1 MLELRA
7 LPGAC
12 LVERALADLARGQLT
27 PEALALSL
35 ASTRLA
41 RLGIELPA
49 GVPLPPDPELALYEL
64 LGRLGVADP
73 YSRYNALRRE
83 LGSFLEALE
92 RRCRRGGSRRGA
104 PPPAAL
110 AGGG

>member
-1 MLELRA
+1 MVELRG
-7 LPGAC
+7 LPGAW
-12 LVERALADLARGQLT
+12 LVERALADLERGRLS
-27 PEALALSL
+27 PEALTLSV

-41 RLGIELPA
+41 RLGVELPA
-49 GVPLPPDPELALYEL
+49 GVPLPPDAELALYES

-92 RRCRRGGSRRGA
+92 RRCRRG
-104 PPPAAL
+104 
-110 AGGG
+110 

>member
-1 MLELRA
+1 MVELSE
-7 LPGAC
+7 LPGAW
-12 LVERALADLARGQLT
+12 LVERALADLERGQLS
-27 PEALALSL
+27 PEALTLSL

-41 RLGIELPA
+41 GLGIELPA
-49 GVPLPPDPELALYEL
+49 EVALPPDRELALYES

-92 RRCRRGGSRRGA
+92 GLRRRG
-104 PPPAAL
+104 
-110 AGGG
+110 

>member
-1 MLELRA
+1 MLELGD
-7 LPGAC
+7 LPGAW

-27 PEALALSL
+27 PEALALSA

-41 RLGIELPA
+41 RLGVELPA
-49 GVPLPPDPELALYEL
+49 GVPLPQDPELALYES

-73 YSRYNALRRE
+73 YARYNALRRE

-92 RRCRRGGSRRGA
+92 TRRRRG
-104 PPPAAL
+104 
-110 AGGG
+110 

>member
-1 MLELRA
+1 MLDLRG
-7 LPGAC
+7 LPGAW

-27 PEALALSL
+27 PEALTLSV

-41 RLGIELPA
+41 RLGVELPA
-49 GVPLPPDPELALYEL
+49 GVPLPPDPELALYES

-83 LGSFLEALE
+83 LASFLEALE
-92 RRCRRGGSRRGA
+92 RRRQRG
-104 PPPAAL
+104 
-110 AGGG
+110 